1 MTFDEFRH
9 GNLPPE
15 DLVVSS
21 ADSRAETWSFRDP
34 AVGDSAFEDL
44 DETEMNR
51 FLEWLEGTLLIDDL
65 GEGGA

>member
-1 MTFDEFRH
+1 MTFDEFRCR
-9 GNLPPE
+9 NLPPE
-15 DLVVSS
+15 DPVISFT
-21 ADSRAETWSFRDP
+21 DSRAETWFFRDP

-51 FLEWLEGTLLIDDL
+51 FLEWPEGTLLIDDL